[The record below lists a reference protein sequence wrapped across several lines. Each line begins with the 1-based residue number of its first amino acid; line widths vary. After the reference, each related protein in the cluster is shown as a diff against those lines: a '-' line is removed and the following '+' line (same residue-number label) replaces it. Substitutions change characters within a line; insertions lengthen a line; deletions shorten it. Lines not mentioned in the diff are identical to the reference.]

1 MTRVINSF
9 NSPCMHPSACITSR
23 ILWNGCESFRSVN
36 SRKWFSESRSPE
48 AVGKTRWTKYE
59 MTVKSEDFFGSLRFC
74 SFYETTKMSFYD
86 LRFRSKQFP
95 DGSLKNI
102 SSWYFWLF
110 WFFFSPT
117 LIWASYITQVWSRKF
132 LHNRKPIIRSVS
144 RRGKIP

>member
-1 MTRVINSF
+1 MHFMNRVINSF
-9 NSPCMHPSACITSR
+9 NSPFMHPRACITSR

-59 MTVKSEDFFGSLRFC
+59 MTVKSEDFFRSLRFC

-110 WFFFSPT
+110 WFFFADFDLGQLYNAG
-117 LIWASYITQVWSRKF
+117 LISKILTQAET
-132 LHNRKPIIRSVS
+132 HNQECL
-144 RRGKIP
+144 